1 MEAAGCDYDI
11 CVVGCIGRMTEIKIQ
26 KLCRGAELCKRKV
39 IESIVAYISQVVLF
53 KSGFAFVLEFLETN
67 KDVWLPSH

>member
-1 MEAAGCDYDI
+1 MRR
-11 CVVGCIGRMTEIKIQ
+11 RMTLFFTLHLTALLIIIGIKIQ

-53 KSGFAFVLEFLETN
+53 KSGFAFVLEFLETI
-67 KDVWLPSH
+67 KIGRAHV